1 MVGIYGWASAS
12 YISHLGIIRQDLTVC
27 RPTTDDSLAENQTNS
42 NFESFAKSTIEMEIE
57 EEESKVRKKNTLI
70 AMLSALAVFIL
81 LMVLFCVVL
90 CIRSHQL
97 RKANMVIEFSEY

>member
-1 MVGIYGWASAS
+1 
-12 YISHLGIIRQDLTVC
+12 
-27 RPTTDDSLAENQTNS
+27 
-42 NFESFAKSTIEMEIE
+42 MEIE
-57 EEESKVRKKNTLI
+57 EEESKVKKKNTLI

-90 CIRSHQL
+90 CIRSHQM